1 MQTDMRKIIS
11 LLCSALLL
19 CGVAKAQYDSGGVV
33 IDPSTI
39 TAFDM
44 FNSAHTQFNTITARS
59 AAMAGAMT
67 SLGADASSMSINPAG
82 VGMYRT
88 NEITITPMLSFTR
101 SKTDA
106 QHFEGNG
113 ANRFALGNF
122 GMVAKF
128 RESSTGITA
137 INMGL
142 SYNRLAD
149 FNYKYSFAAP
159 TYANMSISSL
169 YADQLS
175 SAGITSAQLKQSYD
189 SFGNF
194 IWSHYDPTY
203 WGAILAYKTG
213 LVNDNGS
220 GIWGVDMLPIN
231 AVTNSAAT
239 VESKGSAGE
248 WVWSLGINFN
258 SKFYL
263 GMSLGVS
270 TISQE
275 KHIYYGE
282 DYTAS
287 PMVEQNYRMEYFN
300 YDQITKMKGTGVN
313 FKIGGIY
320 RPIENLRIGVAFHT
334 PTYYSVTYKYQG
346 GMTSKVKALNNVD
359 EYTLDTKGY
368 INPPFSEQTEVLIDD
383 GDYSWRYTTP
393 MRLMAGV
400 SYTVAKQLILSVDY
414 ERSWY
419 NTMRMKN
426 SPYGALYKGFI
437 KDEFEGSNTLRAG
450 AEWRF
455 IPQMA
460 IRLGYG
466 LWSGGLDDDDE
477 VYSSPVIYR
486 TEYMST
492 GLGIALSKHFSVDL
506 AYSYSKNSLTPYMTF
521 YGSYPGDNGGG
532 VLSGQFNTS
541 ISRHNAMV
549 TLTVKF

>member
-1 MQTDMRKIIS
+1 MRKIIS
-11 LLCSALLL
+11 LLCSLLL
-19 CGVAKAQYDSGGVV
+19 VCGVAKAQYDSGGLI

-67 SLGADASSMSINPAG
+67 SLGADASSLSINPAG

-88 NEITITPMLSFTR
+88 NELTFTPMMSFTR
-101 SKTDA
+101 AKNNA
-106 QHFEGNG
+106 QPFEGNSK
-113 ANRFALGNF
+113 NRFAVGNF
-122 GMVAKF
+122 GVVVKL
-128 RESSTGITA
+128 RESSTGVTA

-149 FNYKYSFAAP
+149 YNYKYSFSNAGVAGNASIADVYAGQLAA
-159 TYANMSISSL
+159 S
-169 YADQLS
+169 
-175 SAGITSAQLKQSYD
+175 GITSAQLKQNYD
-189 SFGNF
+189 NFGNF
-194 IWSHYDPTY
+194 RWSHYDPTY
-203 WGAILAYKTG
+203 WGAILGYKTG
-213 LVNDNGS
+213 LVGDTSGAWGRDMVVPNAAVDNF
-220 GIWGVDMLPIN
+220 
-231 AVTNSAAT
+231 TT
-239 VESKGSAGE
+239 VESKGRADE

-263 GMSLGVS
+263 GMSLGAS

-282 DYTAS
+282 GYRYS
-287 PMVEQNYRMEYFN
+287 NNPQQNYCMEYFN
-300 YDQITKMKGTGVN
+300 YDQITQMKGTGIN
-313 FKIGGIY
+313 FKIGAIY
-320 RPIENLRIGVAFHT
+320 RPIESLRVGVAFHT
-334 PTYYSVTYKYQG
+334 PTYYNVTYKYQG
-346 GMTSKVKALNNVD
+346 GMTSQVKAINNVD
-359 EYTLDTKGY
+359 GYTVNSQGY
-368 INPPFSEQTEVLIDD
+368 IDPPFSEQTELLIDD
-383 GDYSWRYTTP
+383 GDYSWRFTTP
-393 MRLMAGV
+393 TRLMVGA

-414 ERSWY
+414 ERDWY

-426 SPYGALYKGFI
+426 SPYGPLYKGFI
-437 KDEFEGSNTLRAG
+437 KDEFKGSNTLRAG

-466 LWSGGLDDDDE
+466 LWSGALDDNDE

-492 GLGIALSKHFSVDL
+492 GLGIALSKHFTIDL
-506 AYSYSKNSLTPYMTF
+506 AYMYSKNDLTTYKTF
-521 YGSYPGDNGGG
+521 YGYNANVDIASPT
-532 VLSGQFNTS
+532 FRTS
-541 ISRHNAMV
+541 ISRHNAMM

>member
-1 MQTDMRKIIS
+1 MRKIIS
-11 LLCSALLL
+11 LLCSLLL
-19 CGVAKAQYDSGGVV
+19 VCGVAKAQYDSGGLI

-67 SLGADASSMSINPAG
+67 SLGADASSLSINPAG

-88 NEITITPMLSFTR
+88 NELTFTPMMSFTR
-101 SKTDA
+101 AKNNA
-106 QHFEGNG
+106 QPFEGNSK
-113 ANRFALGNF
+113 NRFAVGNF
-122 GMVAKF
+122 GVVVKL
-128 RESSTGITA
+128 RESSTGVTA

-149 FNYKYSFAAP
+149 YNYKYSFSNAGVAGNASIADVYAGQLAA
-159 TYANMSISSL
+159 S
-169 YADQLS
+169 
-175 SAGITSAQLKQSYD
+175 GITSAQLKQNYD
-189 SFGNF
+189 NFGNF
-194 IWSHYDPTY
+194 RWSHYDPTY
-203 WGAILAYKTG
+203 WGAILGYKTG
-213 LVNDNGS
+213 LVGDTSGAWGRDMVVPNVAVDNF
-220 GIWGVDMLPIN
+220 
-231 AVTNSAAT
+231 TT
-239 VESKGSAGE
+239 VESKGRADE

-263 GMSLGVS
+263 GMSLGAS

-282 DYTAS
+282 GYRYS
-287 PMVEQNYRMEYFN
+287 NNPQQNYCMEYFN
-300 YDQITKMKGTGVN
+300 YDQITQMKGTGIN
-313 FKIGGIY
+313 FKIGAIY
-320 RPIENLRIGVAFHT
+320 RPIESLRIGVAFHT
-334 PTYYSVTYKYQG
+334 PTYYNVTYKYQG
-346 GMTSKVKALNNVD
+346 GMTSQVKAINNVD
-359 EYTLDTKGY
+359 GYTVNSQGY
-368 INPPFSEQTEVLIDD
+368 IDPPFSEQTELLIDD
-383 GDYSWRYTTP
+383 GDYSWRFTTP
-393 MRLMAGV
+393 TRLMVGA

-414 ERSWY
+414 ERDWY

-426 SPYGALYKGFI
+426 SPYGPLYKGFI
-437 KDEFEGSNTLRAG
+437 KDEFKGSNTLRAG

-466 LWSGGLDDDDE
+466 LWSGALDDNDE

-492 GLGIALSKHFSVDL
+492 GLGIALSKHFTIDL
-506 AYSYSKNSLTPYMTF
+506 AYMYSKNDLTPYKTF
-521 YGSYPGDNGGG
+521 YGYNANVDIASPT
-532 VLSGQFNTS
+532 FRTS
-541 ISRHNAMV
+541 ISRHNAMM

>member
-1 MQTDMRKIIS
+1 MRKIIS
-11 LLCSALLL
+11 LLCSLLL
-19 CGVAKAQYDSGGVV
+19 VCGVAKAQYDSGGLI

-67 SLGADASSMSINPAG
+67 SLGADASSLSINPAG

-88 NEITITPMLSFTR
+88 NELTFTPMMSFTR
-101 SKTDA
+101 AKNNA
-106 QHFEGNG
+106 QPFEGNSK
-113 ANRFALGNF
+113 NRFAVGNF
-122 GMVAKF
+122 GVVVKL
-128 RESSTGITA
+128 RESSTGVTA

-149 FNYKYSFAAP
+149 YNYKYSFSNAGVAGNASIADVYAGQLAA
-159 TYANMSISSL
+159 S
-169 YADQLS
+169 
-175 SAGITSAQLKQSYD
+175 GITSAQLKQNYD
-189 SFGNF
+189 NFGNF
-194 IWSHYDPTY
+194 RWSHYDPTY
-203 WGAILAYKTG
+203 WGAILGYKTG
-213 LVNDNGS
+213 LVGDTSGAWGRDMVVPNAAVDNF
-220 GIWGVDMLPIN
+220 
-231 AVTNSAAT
+231 TT
-239 VESKGSAGE
+239 VESKGRADE

-263 GMSLGVS
+263 GMSLGAS

-282 DYTAS
+282 GYRYS
-287 PMVEQNYRMEYFN
+287 NNPQQNYCMEYFN
-300 YDQITKMKGTGVN
+300 YDQITQMKGTGIN
-313 FKIGGIY
+313 FKIGAIY
-320 RPIENLRIGVAFHT
+320 RPIESLRVGVAFHT
-334 PTYYSVTYKYQG
+334 PTYYNVTYKYQG
-346 GMTSKVKALNNVD
+346 GMTSQVKAINNVD
-359 EYTLDTKGY
+359 GYTVNSQGY
-368 INPPFSEQTEVLIDD
+368 IDPPFSEQTELLIDD
-383 GDYSWRYTTP
+383 GDYSWRFTTP
-393 MRLMAGV
+393 TRLMVGA

-414 ERSWY
+414 ERDWY

-426 SPYGALYKGFI
+426 SPYGPLYKGFI
-437 KDEFEGSNTLRAG
+437 KDEFKGSNTLRAG

-466 LWSGGLDDDDE
+466 LWSGALDDNDK

-492 GLGIALSKHFSVDL
+492 GLGIALSKHFTIDL
-506 AYSYSKNSLTPYMTF
+506 AYMYCKNDLTPYKTF
-521 YGSYPGDNGGG
+521 YGYNANVDIASPT
-532 VLSGQFNTS
+532 FRTS
-541 ISRHNAMV
+541 ISRHNAMM

>member
-1 MQTDMRKIIS
+1 MRKIIS
-11 LLCSALLL
+11 LLCSLLL
-19 CGVAKAQYDSGGVV
+19 VCGVAKAQYDSGGLI

-67 SLGADASSMSINPAG
+67 SLGADASSLSINPAG

-88 NEITITPMLSFTR
+88 NELTFTPMMSFTR
-101 SKTDA
+101 AKNNA
-106 QHFEGNG
+106 QPFEGNSK
-113 ANRFALGNF
+113 NRFAVGNF
-122 GMVAKF
+122 GVVVKL
-128 RESSTGITA
+128 RESSTGVTA

-149 FNYKYSFAAP
+149 YNYKYSFSNAGVAGNASIADVYAGQLAA
-159 TYANMSISSL
+159 S
-169 YADQLS
+169 
-175 SAGITSAQLKQSYD
+175 GITSAQLKQNYD
-189 SFGNF
+189 NFGNF
-194 IWSHYDPTY
+194 RWSHYDPTY
-203 WGAILAYKTG
+203 WGAILGYKTG
-213 LVNDNGS
+213 LVGDTSGAWGRDMVVPNAAVDNF
-220 GIWGVDMLPIN
+220 
-231 AVTNSAAT
+231 TT
-239 VESKGSAGE
+239 VESKGRADE

-263 GMSLGVS
+263 GMSLGAS

-282 DYTAS
+282 GYRYS
-287 PMVEQNYRMEYFN
+287 NNPQQNYCMEYFN
-300 YDQITKMKGTGVN
+300 YDQITQMKGTGIN
-313 FKIGGIY
+313 FKIGAIY
-320 RPIENLRIGVAFHT
+320 RPIESLRVGVAFHT
-334 PTYYSVTYKYQG
+334 PTYYNVTYKYQG
-346 GMTSKVKALNNVD
+346 GMTSQVKAINNVD
-359 EYTLDTKGY
+359 GYTVNSQGY
-368 INPPFSEQTEVLIDD
+368 IDPPFSEQTELLIDD
-383 GDYSWRYTTP
+383 GDYSWRFTTP
-393 MRLMAGV
+393 TRLMVGA

-414 ERSWY
+414 ERDWY

-426 SPYGALYKGFI
+426 SPYGPLYKGFI
-437 KDEFEGSNTLRAG
+437 KDEFKGSNTLRAG

-466 LWSGGLDDDDE
+466 LWSGALDDNDK

-492 GLGIALSKHFSVDL
+492 GLGIALSKHFTIDL
-506 AYSYSKNSLTPYMTF
+506 AYMYCKNNLTPYKTF
-521 YGSYPGDNGGG
+521 YGYNANVDIASPT
-532 VLSGQFNTS
+532 FRTS
-541 ISRHNAMV
+541 ISRHNAMM

>member
-1 MQTDMRKIIS
+1 MRKIIS
-11 LLCSALLL
+11 LLCSLLL
-19 CGVAKAQYDSGGVV
+19 VCGVAKAQYDSGGLI

-67 SLGADASSMSINPAG
+67 SLGADASSLSINPAG

-88 NEITITPMLSFTR
+88 NELTFTPMMSFTR
-101 SKTDA
+101 AKNSA
-106 QHFEGNG
+106 QPFEGNSK
-113 ANRFALGNF
+113 NRFAVGNF
-122 GMVAKF
+122 GVVVKL
-128 RESSTGITA
+128 RESSTGVTA

-149 FNYKYSFAAP
+149 YNYKYSFSNAGVAGNASIADVYAGQLAA
-159 TYANMSISSL
+159 S
-169 YADQLS
+169 
-175 SAGITSAQLKQSYD
+175 GITSAQLKQNYD
-189 SFGNF
+189 NFGNF
-194 IWSHYDPTY
+194 RWSHYDPTY
-203 WGAILAYKTG
+203 WGAILGYKTG
-213 LVNDNGS
+213 LVGDTSGAWGRDMVVPNAAVDNF
-220 GIWGVDMLPIN
+220 
-231 AVTNSAAT
+231 TT
-239 VESKGSAGE
+239 VESKGRADE

-263 GMSLGVS
+263 GMSLGAS

-282 DYTAS
+282 GYRYS
-287 PMVEQNYRMEYFN
+287 NNPQQNYCMEYFN
-300 YDQITKMKGTGVN
+300 YDQITQMKGTGIN
-313 FKIGGIY
+313 FKIGAIY
-320 RPIENLRIGVAFHT
+320 RPIESLRIGVAFHT
-334 PTYYSVTYKYQG
+334 PTYYNVTYKYQG
-346 GMTSKVKALNNVD
+346 GMTSQVKAINNVD
-359 EYTLDTKGY
+359 GYTVNSQGY
-368 INPPFSEQTEVLIDD
+368 IDPPFSEQTELLIDD
-383 GDYSWRYTTP
+383 GDYSWRFTTP
-393 MRLMAGV
+393 TRLMVGA

-414 ERSWY
+414 ERDWY

-426 SPYGALYKGFI
+426 SPYGPLYKGFI
-437 KDEFEGSNTLRAG
+437 KDEFKGSNTLRAG

-466 LWSGGLDDDDE
+466 LWSGALDDNDK

-492 GLGIALSKHFSVDL
+492 GLGIALSKHFTIDL
-506 AYSYSKNSLTPYMTF
+506 AYMYCKNNLTPYKTF
-521 YGSYPGDNGGG
+521 YGYNANVDIASPT
-532 VLSGQFNTS
+532 FRTS
-541 ISRHNAMV
+541 ISRHNAMM

>member
-1 MQTDMRKIIS
+1 MRKILS
-11 LLCSALLL
+11 LLCSLLL
-19 CGVAKAQYDSGGVV
+19 VCGVAKAQYDSGGLI

-67 SLGADASSMSINPAG
+67 SLGADASSLSINPAG

-88 NEITITPMLSFTR
+88 NELTFTPMMSFTR
-101 SKTDA
+101 AKNNA
-106 QHFEGNG
+106 QPFEGNSK
-113 ANRFALGNF
+113 NRFAVGNF
-122 GMVAKF
+122 GVVVKL
-128 RESSTGITA
+128 RESSTGVTA

-149 FNYKYSFAAP
+149 YNYKYSFSNAGVAGNASIADVYAGQLAA
-159 TYANMSISSL
+159 S
-169 YADQLS
+169 
-175 SAGITSAQLKQSYD
+175 GITSAQLKQSYD
-189 SFGNF
+189 SYGNF
-194 IWSHYDPTY
+194 RWSHYDPTY
-203 WGAILAYKTG
+203 WGAILGYKTG
-213 LVNDNGS
+213 LVGDTS
-220 GIWGVDMLPIN
+220 GAWGRDMVVPNATVDSF
-231 AVTNSAAT
+231 TT
-239 VESKGSAGE
+239 VESKGRADE

-263 GMSLGVS
+263 GMSLGAS

-282 DYTAS
+282 GYRYS
-287 PMVEQNYRMEYFN
+287 NNPQQNYCMEYFN
-300 YDQITKMKGTGVN
+300 YDQITQMKGTGIN
-313 FKIGGIY
+313 FKIGAIY
-320 RPIENLRIGVAFHT
+320 RPIESLRIGVAFHT
-334 PTYYSVTYKYQG
+334 PTYYNVTYKYQG
-346 GMTSKVKALNNVD
+346 GMTSEVKAINNVD
-359 EYTLDTKGY
+359 GYTVNSQGY
-368 INPPFSEQTEVLIDD
+368 IDPPFSEQTELLIDD
-383 GDYSWRYTTP
+383 GDYSWRFTTP
-393 MRLMAGV
+393 TRLMVGA

-414 ERSWY
+414 ERDWY

-426 SPYGALYKGFI
+426 SPYGPLYKGFI
-437 KDEFEGSNTLRAG
+437 KDEFKGSNTLRAG

-466 LWSGGLDDDDE
+466 LWSGALDDNDK

-492 GLGIALSKHFSVDL
+492 GLGIALSKHFTIDL
-506 AYSYSKNSLTPYMTF
+506 AYMYCKNDLTPYKTF
-521 YGSYPGDNGGG
+521 YGYNANVDIASPT
-532 VLSGQFNTS
+532 FRTS
-541 ISRHNAMV
+541 ISRHNAMM

>member
-1 MQTDMRKIIS
+1 MRKIIS
-11 LLCSALLL
+11 LLCSLLL
-19 CGVAKAQYDSGGVV
+19 VCGVARAQYDSGGLI

-67 SLGADASSMSINPAG
+67 SLGADASSLSINPAG

-88 NEITITPMLSFTR
+88 NELTFTPMMSFTR
-101 SKTDA
+101 AKNSA
-106 QHFEGNG
+106 QPFEGNSK
-113 ANRFALGNF
+113 NRFAVGNF
-122 GMVAKF
+122 GVVVKL
-128 RESSTGITA
+128 RESSTGVTA

-149 FNYKYSFAAP
+149 YNYKYSFSNAGVAGNASIADVYAGQLAA
-159 TYANMSISSL
+159 S
-169 YADQLS
+169 
-175 SAGITSAQLKQSYD
+175 GITSAQLKQNYD
-189 SFGNF
+189 NFGNF
-194 IWSHYDPTY
+194 RWSHYDPTY
-203 WGAILAYKTG
+203 WGAILGYKTG
-213 LVNDNGS
+213 LVGDTSGAWGRDMVVPNAAVDNF
-220 GIWGVDMLPIN
+220 
-231 AVTNSAAT
+231 TT
-239 VESKGSAGE
+239 VESKGRADE

-263 GMSLGVS
+263 GMSLGAS

-282 DYTAS
+282 GYRYS
-287 PMVEQNYRMEYFN
+287 NNPQQNYCMEYFN
-300 YDQITKMKGTGVN
+300 YDQITQMKGTGIN
-313 FKIGGIY
+313 FKIGAIY
-320 RPIENLRIGVAFHT
+320 RPIESLRIGVAFHT
-334 PTYYSVTYKYQG
+334 PTYYNVTYKYQG
-346 GMTSKVKALNNVD
+346 GMTSEVKAINNVD
-359 EYTLDTKGY
+359 GYTVNSQGY
-368 INPPFSEQTEVLIDD
+368 IDPPFSEQTELLIDD
-383 GDYSWRYTTP
+383 GDYSWRFTTP
-393 MRLMAGV
+393 TRLMVGA

-414 ERSWY
+414 ERDWY

-426 SPYGALYKGFI
+426 SPYGPLYKGFI
-437 KDEFEGSNTLRAG
+437 KDEFKGSNTLRAG

-466 LWSGGLDDDDE
+466 LWSGALDDNDK

-492 GLGIALSKHFSVDL
+492 GLGIALSKHFTIDL
-506 AYSYSKNSLTPYMTF
+506 AYMYCKNNLTPYKTF
-521 YGSYPGDNGGG
+521 YGYNANVDIASPT
-532 VLSGQFNTS
+532 FRTS
-541 ISRHNAMV
+541 ISRHNAMM

>member
-1 MQTDMRKIIS
+1 MRKIIS
-11 LLCSALLL
+11 LLCSLLL
-19 CGVAKAQYDSGGVV
+19 VCGVAKAQYDSGGLI

-67 SLGADASSMSINPAG
+67 SLGADASSLSINPAG

-88 NEITITPMLSFTR
+88 NELTFTPMMSFTR
-101 SKTDA
+101 AKNNA
-106 QHFEGNG
+106 QPFEGNSK
-113 ANRFALGNF
+113 NRFAVGNF
-122 GMVAKF
+122 GVVVKL
-128 RESSTGITA
+128 RESSTGVTA

-149 FNYKYSFAAP
+149 YNYKYSFSNAGVAGNASIADVYAGQLAA
-159 TYANMSISSL
+159 S
-169 YADQLS
+169 
-175 SAGITSAQLKQSYD
+175 GITSAQLKQNYD
-189 SFGNF
+189 NFGNF
-194 IWSHYDPTY
+194 RWSHYDPTY
-203 WGAILAYKTG
+203 WGAILGYKTG
-213 LVNDNGS
+213 LVGDTSGAWGRDMVVPNAAVDNF
-220 GIWGVDMLPIN
+220 
-231 AVTNSAAT
+231 TT
-239 VESKGSAGE
+239 VESKGRADE

-263 GMSLGVS
+263 GMSLGAS

-282 DYTAS
+282 GYRYS
-287 PMVEQNYRMEYFN
+287 NNPQQNYCMEYFN
-300 YDQITKMKGTGVN
+300 YDQITQMKGTGIN
-313 FKIGGIY
+313 FKIGAIY
-320 RPIENLRIGVAFHT
+320 RPIESLRIGVAFHT
-334 PTYYSVTYKYQG
+334 PTYYNVTYKYQG
-346 GMTSKVKALNNVD
+346 GMTSQVKAINNVD
-359 EYTLDTKGY
+359 GYTVNSQGY
-368 INPPFSEQTEVLIDD
+368 IDPPFSEQTELLIDD
-383 GDYSWRYTTP
+383 GDYSWRFTTP
-393 MRLMAGV
+393 TRLMVGA

-414 ERSWY
+414 ERDWY

-426 SPYGALYKGFI
+426 SPYGPLYKGFI
-437 KDEFEGSNTLRAG
+437 KDEFKGSNTVRAG

-466 LWSGGLDDDDE
+466 LWSGALDDNDK

-492 GLGIALSKHFSVDL
+492 GLGIALSKHFTIDL
-506 AYSYSKNSLTPYMTF
+506 AYMYCKNNLTPYKTF
-521 YGSYPGDNGGG
+521 YGYNANVDIASPT
-532 VLSGQFNTS
+532 FRTS
-541 ISRHNAMV
+541 ISRHNAMM

>member
-1 MQTDMRKIIS
+1 MRKIIS
-11 LLCSALLL
+11 LLCSLLL
-19 CGVAKAQYDSGGVV
+19 VCGVAKAQYDSGGLI

-67 SLGADASSMSINPAG
+67 SLGADASSLSINPAG

-88 NEITITPMLSFTR
+88 NELTFTPMMSFTR
-101 SKTDA
+101 AKNNA
-106 QHFEGNG
+106 QPFEGNSK
-113 ANRFALGNF
+113 NRFAVGNF
-122 GMVAKF
+122 GVVVKL
-128 RESSTGITA
+128 RESSTGVTA

-149 FNYKYSFAAP
+149 YNYKYSFSNAGVAGNASIADVYAGQLAA
-159 TYANMSISSL
+159 S
-169 YADQLS
+169 
-175 SAGITSAQLKQSYD
+175 GITSAQLKQNYD
-189 SFGNF
+189 NFGNF
-194 IWSHYDPTY
+194 RWSHYDPTY
-203 WGAILAYKTG
+203 WGAILGYKTG
-213 LVNDNGS
+213 LVGDTS
-220 GIWGVDMLPIN
+220 GAWGRDMVVPNATVDSF
-231 AVTNSAAT
+231 TT
-239 VESKGSAGE
+239 VESEGRADE

-263 GMSLGVS
+263 GMSLGAS

-282 DYTAS
+282 GYRYS
-287 PMVEQNYRMEYFN
+287 NNPQQNYCMEYFN
-300 YDQITKMKGTGVN
+300 YDQITQMKGTGIN
-313 FKIGGIY
+313 FKIGAIY
-320 RPIENLRIGVAFHT
+320 RPIESLRVGVAFHT
-334 PTYYSVTYKYQG
+334 PTYYNVTYKYQG
-346 GMTSKVKALNNVD
+346 GMTSQVKAINNVD
-359 EYTLDTKGY
+359 GYTVNSQGY
-368 INPPFSEQTEVLIDD
+368 IDPPFSEQTELLIDD
-383 GDYSWRYTTP
+383 GDYSWRFTTP
-393 MRLMAGV
+393 TRLMVGA

-414 ERSWY
+414 ERDWY

-426 SPYGALYKGFI
+426 SPYGPLYKGFI
-437 KDEFEGSNTLRAG
+437 KDEFKGSNTLRAG

-466 LWSGGLDDDDE
+466 LWSGALDDNDK

-492 GLGIALSKHFSVDL
+492 GLGIALSKHFTIDL
-506 AYSYSKNSLTPYMTF
+506 AYMYCKNDLTPYKTF
-521 YGSYPGDNGGG
+521 YGYNANVDIASPT
-532 VLSGQFNTS
+532 FRTS
-541 ISRHNAMV
+541 ISRHNAMM

>member
-1 MQTDMRKIIS
+1 MRKIIS
-11 LLCSALLL
+11 LLCSLLL
-19 CGVAKAQYDSGGVV
+19 VCGVAKAQYDSGGLI

-67 SLGADASSMSINPAG
+67 SLGADASSLSINPAG

-88 NEITITPMLSFTR
+88 NELTFTPMMSFTR
-101 SKTDA
+101 AKNNA
-106 QHFEGNG
+106 QPFEGNSK
-113 ANRFALGNF
+113 NRFAVGNF
-122 GMVAKF
+122 GVVVKL
-128 RESSTGITA
+128 RESSTGVTA

-149 FNYKYSFAAP
+149 YNYKYSFSNAGVAGNASIADVYAGQLAA
-159 TYANMSISSL
+159 S
-169 YADQLS
+169 
-175 SAGITSAQLKQSYD
+175 GITSAQFKQNYD
-189 SFGNF
+189 NFGNF
-194 IWSHYDPTY
+194 RWSHYDPTY
-203 WGAILAYKTG
+203 WGAILGYKTG
-213 LVNDNGS
+213 LVGDTSGAWGRDMVVPNAAVDNF
-220 GIWGVDMLPIN
+220 
-231 AVTNSAAT
+231 TT
-239 VESKGSAGE
+239 VESKGRADE

-263 GMSLGVS
+263 GMSLGAS

-282 DYTAS
+282 GYRYS
-287 PMVEQNYRMEYFN
+287 NNPQQNYCMEYFN
-300 YDQITKMKGTGVN
+300 YDQITQMKGTGIN
-313 FKIGGIY
+313 FKIGAIY

-334 PTYYSVTYKYQG
+334 PTYYNVTYKYQG
-346 GMTSKVKALNNVD
+346 GMTSQVKAINNVD
-359 EYTLDTKGY
+359 GYTVNSQGY
-368 INPPFSEQTEVLIDD
+368 IDPPFSEQTELLIDD
-383 GDYSWRYTTP
+383 GDYSWRFTTP
-393 MRLMAGV
+393 TRLMVGA

-414 ERSWY
+414 ERDWY

-426 SPYGALYKGFI
+426 SPYGPLYKGFI
-437 KDEFEGSNTLRAG
+437 KDEFKGSNTVRAG

-466 LWSGGLDDDDE
+466 LWSGALDDNDK
-477 VYSSPVIYR
+477 VYSSPIIYR

-492 GLGIALSKHFSVDL
+492 GLGIALSKHFTIDL
-506 AYSYSKNSLTPYMTF
+506 AYMYCKNDLTPYKTF
-521 YGSYPGDNGGG
+521 YGYNANVDIASPT
-532 VLSGQFNTS
+532 FRTS
-541 ISRHNAMV
+541 ISRHNAMM

>member
-1 MQTDMRKIIS
+1 MRKIVS

-19 CGVAKAQYDSGGVV
+19 CGVAKAQYDSGGVI

-88 NEITITPMLSFTR
+88 NEITITPMLSFSR

-106 QHFEGNG
+106 QPFEGNG
-113 ANRFALGNF
+113 VNRFALGNF
-122 GMVAKF
+122 GMVAKL

-149 FNYKYSFAAP
+149 FNYKYSFTAP
-159 TYANMSISSL
+159 TYADMSIASV

-175 SAGITSAQLKQSYD
+175 SANITAAQLKQSYD

-194 IWSHYDPTY
+194 SWSRYDPTY

-213 LVNDNGS
+213 LVNDDGS
-220 GIWGVDMLPIN
+220 GIWSVDMRPLS
-231 AVTNSAAT
+231 AVTTSAAT

-263 GMSLGVS
+263 GMSLGLS

-320 RPIENLRIGVAFHT
+320 RPIENLRIGLAFHT

-346 GMTSKVKALNNVD
+346 GMTSKIKALNNVD
-359 EYTLDTKGY
+359 GYTVDSQGY

-426 SPYGALYKGFI
+426 SPYGPLYKGFI

-466 LWSGGLDDDDE
+466 FWSGALDDDDK
-477 VYSSPVIYR
+477 VYSSPVVYH

-521 YGSYPGDNGGG
+521 YGSYPGDYGGG
-532 VLSGQFNTS
+532 ALSGRFNTS
-541 ISRHNAMV
+541 IARHNAMV

>member
-1 MQTDMRKIIS
+1 MRRILS
-11 LLCSALLL
+11 LLCSLLL
-19 CGVAKAQYDSGGVV
+19 ICGTAKAQYDSGGLI

-67 SLGADASSMSINPAG
+67 SLGADASSLSINPAG

-88 NEITITPMLSFTR
+88 NELTFTPMMSFTR
-101 SKTDA
+101 AKNSE
-106 QHFEGNG
+106 QPFEGNSK
-113 ANRFALGNF
+113 NRFAVGNF
-122 GMVAKF
+122 GVVVKL
-128 RESSTGITA
+128 RESSTGVTA

-149 FNYKYSFAAP
+149 YNYKYSFTAP
-159 TYANMSISSL
+159 TYWDMSIASV
-169 YADQLS
+169 YADQLAS
-175 SAGITSAQLKQSYD
+175 SGISAAQLKQNYD
-189 SFGNF
+189 NFGNF
-194 IWSHYDPTY
+194 RWSHYDPTY

-213 LVNDNGS
+213 LINEGNDGRWS
-220 GIWGVDMLPIN
+220 IDMLPLST
-231 AVTNSAAT
+231 VTTCAAT
-239 VESKGSAGE
+239 VESKGRADE

-263 GMSLGVS
+263 GMSLGAS

-287 PMVEQNYRMEYFN
+287 PMLEQNYRMEYFN
-300 YDQITKMKGTGVN
+300 YDQITQMKGTGIN
-313 FKIGGIY
+313 FKIGAIY

-334 PTYYSVTYKYQG
+334 PTYYNVTYKYQG
-346 GMTSKVKALNNVD
+346 GMTSQIKAINNVD
-359 EYTLDTKGY
+359 GYTVNSQGY
-368 INPPFSEQTEVLIDD
+368 IDPPFSEQTELLIDD
-383 GDYSWRYTTP
+383 GDYSWRFTTP
-393 MRLMAGV
+393 TRLMVGA

-414 ERSWY
+414 ERDWY

-426 SPYGALYKGFI
+426 SPYGPLYKGFI
-437 KDEFEGSNTLRAG
+437 KDEFEGSNTVRAG

-466 LWSGGLDDDDE
+466 LWSGALDDDDK

-492 GLGIALSKHFSVDL
+492 GLGIALSKHFTIDL
-506 AYSYSKNSLTPYMTF
+506 AYMYCKNDLTTYMTF
-521 YGSYPGDNGGG
+521 YGSYPADYGGG
-532 VLSGQFNTS
+532 AHSGRFNTS
-541 ISRHNAMV
+541 ISRHNAMM

>member
-1 MQTDMRKIIS
+1 M
-11 LLCSALLL
+11 
-19 CGVAKAQYDSGGVV
+19 AKAQYDSGGLI

-67 SLGADASSMSINPAG
+67 SLGADASSLSINPAG

-88 NEITITPMLSFTR
+88 NELTFTPMMSFTR
-101 SKTDA
+101 AKNSA
-106 QHFEGNG
+106 QPFEGNSK
-113 ANRFALGNF
+113 NRFAVGNF
-122 GMVAKF
+122 GVVVKL
-128 RESSTGITA
+128 RESSTGVTA

-149 FNYKYSFAAP
+149 YNYKYSFSNAGVAGNASIADVYAGQLAA
-159 TYANMSISSL
+159 S
-169 YADQLS
+169 
-175 SAGITSAQLKQSYD
+175 GITSAQLKQNYD
-189 SFGNF
+189 NFGNF
-194 IWSHYDPTY
+194 RWSHYDPTY
-203 WGAILAYKTG
+203 WGAILGYKTG
-213 LVNDNGS
+213 LVGDTSGAWGRDMVVPNAAVDNF
-220 GIWGVDMLPIN
+220 
-231 AVTNSAAT
+231 TT
-239 VESKGSAGE
+239 VESKGRADE

-263 GMSLGVS
+263 GMSLGAS

-282 DYTAS
+282 GYRYS
-287 PMVEQNYRMEYFN
+287 NNPQQNYCMEYFN
-300 YDQITKMKGTGVN
+300 YDQITQMKGTGIN
-313 FKIGGIY
+313 FKIGAIY
-320 RPIENLRIGVAFHT
+320 RPIESLRIGVAFHT
-334 PTYYSVTYKYQG
+334 PTYYNVTYKYQG
-346 GMTSKVKALNNVD
+346 GMTSQVKAINNID
-359 EYTLDTKGY
+359 GYTVNSQGY
-368 INPPFSEQTEVLIDD
+368 IDPPFSEQTELLIDD
-383 GDYSWRYTTP
+383 GDYSWRFTTP
-393 MRLMAGV
+393 TRLMVGA

-414 ERSWY
+414 ERDWY

-426 SPYGALYKGFI
+426 SPYGPLYKGFI
-437 KDEFEGSNTLRAG
+437 KDEFKGSNTLRAG

-466 LWSGGLDDDDE
+466 LWSGALDDNDE

-492 GLGIALSKHFSVDL
+492 GLGIALSKHFTIDL
-506 AYSYSKNSLTPYMTF
+506 AYMYCKNNLTPYKTF
-521 YGSYPGDNGGG
+521 YGYNANVDIASPT
-532 VLSGQFNTS
+532 FRTS
-541 ISRHNAMV
+541 ISRHNAMM

>member
-1 MQTDMRKIIS
+1 MRKILS
-11 LLCSALLL
+11 LLCSLLL
-19 CGVAKAQYDSGGVV
+19 VCGVAKAQYDSGGLI

-67 SLGADASSMSINPAG
+67 SLGADASSLSINPAG

-88 NEITITPMLSFTR
+88 NELTFTPMMSFTR
-101 SKTDA
+101 AKNSA
-106 QHFEGNG
+106 QPFEGNSK
-113 ANRFALGNF
+113 NRFAVGNF
-122 GMVAKF
+122 GVVVKL
-128 RESSTGITA
+128 RESSTGVTA

-149 FNYKYSFAAP
+149 FNYKYSFSNAGVAGNASIADVYAGQLAA
-159 TYANMSISSL
+159 S
-169 YADQLS
+169 
-175 SAGITSAQLKQSYD
+175 GITSAQLKQSYD
-189 SFGNF
+189 SYGNF
-194 IWSHYDPTY
+194 RWSHYDPTY
-203 WGAILAYKTG
+203 WGAILGYKTG
-213 LVNDNGS
+213 LVGDTSGAWGRDMVVPNVAVDNF
-220 GIWGVDMLPIN
+220 
-231 AVTNSAAT
+231 TT
-239 VESKGSAGE
+239 VESKGRADE

-263 GMSLGVS
+263 GMSLGAS

-282 DYTAS
+282 GYRYS
-287 PMVEQNYRMEYFN
+287 NNPQQNYCMEYFN
-300 YDQITKMKGTGVN
+300 YDQITQMKGTGIN
-313 FKIGGIY
+313 FKIGAIY
-320 RPIENLRIGVAFHT
+320 RPIESLRIGIAFHT
-334 PTYYSVTYKYQG
+334 PTYYNVTYKYQG
-346 GMTSKVKALNNVD
+346 GMTSQVKAINNVD
-359 EYTLDTKGY
+359 GYTVNSQGY
-368 INPPFSEQTEVLIDD
+368 IDPPFSEQTELLIDD
-383 GDYSWRYTTP
+383 GDYSWRFTTP
-393 MRLMAGV
+393 TRLMVGA

-414 ERSWY
+414 ERDWY

-426 SPYGALYKGFI
+426 SPYGPLYKGFI
-437 KDEFEGSNTLRAG
+437 KDEFKGSNTLRAG

-466 LWSGGLDDDDE
+466 LWSGALDDNDE

-492 GLGIALSKHFSVDL
+492 GLGIALSKHFTIDL
-506 AYSYSKNSLTPYMTF
+506 AYMYCKNDLTPYKTF
-521 YGSYPGDNGGG
+521 YGYNANVDIASPT
-532 VLSGQFNTS
+532 FRTS
-541 ISRHNAMV
+541 ISRHNAMM

>member
-1 MQTDMRKIIS
+1 MRKIIS
-11 LLCSALLL
+11 LLCSLLLL
-19 CGVAKAQYDSGGVV
+19 CGVAKAQYDSGGLI

-67 SLGADASSMSINPAG
+67 SLGADASSLSINPAG

-88 NEITITPMLSFTR
+88 NELTFTPMMSFTR
-101 SKTDA
+101 AKNSA
-106 QHFEGNG
+106 QPFEGNSK
-113 ANRFALGNF
+113 NRFAVGNF
-122 GMVAKF
+122 GVVVKL
-128 RESSTGITA
+128 RESSTGVTA

-149 FNYKYSFAAP
+149 YNYKYSFSNAGVAGNASIADVYAGQLAA
-159 TYANMSISSL
+159 S
-169 YADQLS
+169 
-175 SAGITSAQLKQSYD
+175 GITSAQLKQNYD
-189 SFGNF
+189 NFGNF
-194 IWSHYDPTY
+194 RWSHYDPTY
-203 WGAILAYKTG
+203 WGAILGYKTG
-213 LVNDNGS
+213 LVGDTLGAWGRDMVVPNAAVDNF
-220 GIWGVDMLPIN
+220 
-231 AVTNSAAT
+231 TT
-239 VESKGSAGE
+239 VESKGRADE

-263 GMSLGVS
+263 GMSLGAS

-282 DYTAS
+282 GYRYS
-287 PMVEQNYRMEYFN
+287 NNPQQNYCMEYFN
-300 YDQITKMKGTGVN
+300 YDQITQMKGTGIN
-313 FKIGGIY
+313 FKIGAIY
-320 RPIENLRIGVAFHT
+320 RPIESLRIGIAFHT
-334 PTYYSVTYKYQG
+334 PTYYNVTYKYQG
-346 GMTSKVKALNNVD
+346 GMTSQVKAINNVD
-359 EYTLDTKGY
+359 GYTVNSQGY
-368 INPPFSEQTEVLIDD
+368 IDPPFSEQTELLIDD
-383 GDYSWRYTTP
+383 GDYSWRFTTP
-393 MRLMAGV
+393 TRLMVGA

-414 ERSWY
+414 ERDWY

-426 SPYGALYKGFI
+426 SPYGPLYKGFI
-437 KDEFEGSNTLRAG
+437 KDEFKGSNTLRAG

-466 LWSGGLDDDDE
+466 LWSGALDDNDE

-492 GLGIALSKHFSVDL
+492 GLGIALSKHFTIDL
-506 AYSYSKNSLTPYMTF
+506 AYMYCKNNITPYKTF
-521 YGSYPGDNGGG
+521 YGYNANVDIASPT
-532 VLSGQFNTS
+532 FRTS
-541 ISRHNAMV
+541 ISRHNAMM

>member
-1 MQTDMRKIIS
+1 MRKIIS
-11 LLCSALLL
+11 LLCSLLL
-19 CGVAKAQYDSGGVV
+19 VCGVAKAQYDSGGLI

-67 SLGADASSMSINPAG
+67 SLGADASSLSINPAG

-88 NEITITPMLSFTR
+88 NELTFTPMMSFTR
-101 SKTDA
+101 AKNNA
-106 QHFEGNG
+106 QPFEGNSK
-113 ANRFALGNF
+113 NRFAVGNF
-122 GMVAKF
+122 GVVVKL
-128 RESSTGITA
+128 RESSTGVTA

-149 FNYKYSFAAP
+149 YNYKYSFSNAGVAGNASIADVYAGQLAA
-159 TYANMSISSL
+159 S
-169 YADQLS
+169 
-175 SAGITSAQLKQSYD
+175 GITSAQLKQNYD
-189 SFGNF
+189 NFGNF
-194 IWSHYDPTY
+194 RWSHYDPTY
-203 WGAILAYKTG
+203 WGAILGYKTG
-213 LVNDNGS
+213 LVGDTSGAWGRDMVVPNAAVDNF
-220 GIWGVDMLPIN
+220 
-231 AVTNSAAT
+231 TT
-239 VESKGSAGE
+239 VESKGRADE

-263 GMSLGVS
+263 GMSLGAS

-282 DYTAS
+282 GYRYS
-287 PMVEQNYRMEYFN
+287 NNPQQNYCMEYFN
-300 YDQITKMKGTGVN
+300 YDQITQMKGTGIN
-313 FKIGGIY
+313 FKIGAIY

-334 PTYYSVTYKYQG
+334 PTYYNVTYKYQG
-346 GMTSKVKALNNVD
+346 GMTSEVKAINNVD
-359 EYTLDTKGY
+359 GYTVNSQGY
-368 INPPFSEQTEVLIDD
+368 IDPPFSEQTELLIDD
-383 GDYSWRYTTP
+383 GDYSWRFTTP
-393 MRLMAGV
+393 TRLMVGA

-414 ERSWY
+414 ERDWY

-426 SPYGALYKGFI
+426 SPYGPLYKGFI
-437 KDEFEGSNTLRAG
+437 KDEFKGSNTVRAG

-466 LWSGGLDDDDE
+466 LWSGALDDNDE

-492 GLGIALSKHFSVDL
+492 GLGIALSKHFTIDL
-506 AYSYSKNSLTPYMTF
+506 AYMYCKNNLTPYKTF
-521 YGSYPGDNGGG
+521 YGYNANVDIASPT
-532 VLSGQFNTS
+532 FRTS
-541 ISRHNAMV
+541 ISRHNAMM

>member
-1 MQTDMRKIIS
+1 MRKIIS
-11 LLCSALLL
+11 LLCSLLLL
-19 CGVAKAQYDSGGVV
+19 CGVAKAQYDSGGLI

-67 SLGADASSMSINPAG
+67 SLGADASSLSINPAG

-88 NEITITPMLSFTR
+88 NELTFTPMMSFTR
-101 SKTDA
+101 AKNNA
-106 QHFEGNG
+106 QPFEGNSK
-113 ANRFALGNF
+113 NRFAVGNF
-122 GMVAKF
+122 GVVVKL
-128 RESSTGITA
+128 RESSTGVTA

-149 FNYKYSFAAP
+149 YNYKYSFSNAGVAGNASIADVYAGQLAA
-159 TYANMSISSL
+159 S
-169 YADQLS
+169 
-175 SAGITSAQLKQSYD
+175 GITSAQLKQNYD
-189 SFGNF
+189 NFGNF
-194 IWSHYDPTY
+194 RWSHYDPTY
-203 WGAILAYKTG
+203 WGAILGYKTG
-213 LVNDNGS
+213 LVGDTSGAWGRDMVVPNAAVDNF
-220 GIWGVDMLPIN
+220 
-231 AVTNSAAT
+231 TT
-239 VESKGSAGE
+239 VESKGRADE

-263 GMSLGVS
+263 GMSLGAS

-282 DYTAS
+282 GYRYS
-287 PMVEQNYRMEYFN
+287 NNPQQNYCMEYFN
-300 YDQITKMKGTGVN
+300 YDQITQMKGTGIN
-313 FKIGGIY
+313 FKIGAIY

-334 PTYYSVTYKYQG
+334 PTYYNVTYKYQG
-346 GMTSKVKALNNVD
+346 GMTSQVKAINNVD
-359 EYTLDTKGY
+359 GYTVNSQGY
-368 INPPFSEQTEVLIDD
+368 IDPPFSEQTELLIDD

-393 MRLMAGV
+393 TRLMVGA

-414 ERSWY
+414 ERDWY

-426 SPYGALYKGFI
+426 SPYGPLYKGFI
-437 KDEFEGSNTLRAG
+437 KDEFKGSNTVRAG

-466 LWSGGLDDDDE
+466 LWSGALDDNDE

-492 GLGIALSKHFSVDL
+492 GLGIALSKHFTIDL
-506 AYSYSKNSLTPYMTF
+506 AYMYCKNNLTPYKTF
-521 YGSYPGDNGGG
+521 YGYNANVDIASPT
-532 VLSGQFNTS
+532 FRTS
-541 ISRHNAMV
+541 ISRHNAMM